1 MAGTRDRQSHLTA
14 RAVSNAIVHAD
25 GDRLACRGRVTKNCS
40 TLDCKVEDT
49 AAEVTQRTLI
59 VREGAEGRLVRP
71 KRRHIATQPIH
82 RPALPA

>member
-1 MAGTRDRQSHLTA
+1 MAGTRDRQSYLTA

-25 GDRLACRGRVTKNCS
+25 GDRLVFRGRATKDS
-40 TLDCKVEDT
+40 TTLDCKVEDA
-49 AAEVTQRTLI
+49 AAEVAQRALI
-59 VREGAEGRLVRP
+59 EREGAEGRLVRP